1 MSSVAAPEEILDSA
15 PHSVGCRFEFQ
26 NLLFR
31 LLGVGL
37 GVPLVQYRANF
48 VRRVGPTLAFAAR
61 NENPGGGN
69 AHCTGEADQFP
80 NVRGA
85 QRSTEFH
92 PSTLEAWTDDCFRR

>member
-26 NLLFR
+26 NLLLR
-31 LLGVGL
+31 LLGVRL
-37 GVPLVQYRANF
+37 GVPLVQYRANL

-61 NENPGGGN
+61 NEDPGGGN
-69 AHCTGEADQFP
+69 AHRAGEADQFP

-85 QRSTEFH
+85 QRSRKFH

>member
-1 MSSVAAPEEILDSA
+1 MSSVAAPEEFLDSA
-15 PHSVGCRFEFQ
+15 PHSVGCRFQFQ

-37 GVPLVQYRANF
+37 GVPLVQYRANL

-61 NENPGGGN
+61 NEDPGGGN
-69 AHCTGEADQFP
+69 AHRAGEADQFP

-85 QRSTEFH
+85 QRSRKLDRK
-92 PSTLEAWTDDCFRR
+92 STRLNSSH